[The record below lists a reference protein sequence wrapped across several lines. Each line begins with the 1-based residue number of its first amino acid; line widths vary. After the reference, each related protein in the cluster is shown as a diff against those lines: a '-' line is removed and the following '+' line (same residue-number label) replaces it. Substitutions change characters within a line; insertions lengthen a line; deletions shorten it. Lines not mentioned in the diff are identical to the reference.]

1 MSVVNLEIP
10 TITQIRAGRKP
21 PIPRAGLS
29 KEGLVAAIIYFIEVQ
44 LRQKTTPSLSIW
56 MLFYH
61 LIWVCRYVSSS
72 ERPRSGWLGRWVT
85 IGGGLTVD
93 GHMLLV

>member
-10 TITQIRAGRKP
+10 TITQIMAGRKP

-29 KEGLVAAIIYFIEVQ
+29 EEGFVAPTIYFIEVQ
-44 LRQKTTPSLSIW
+44 LRQKTAPSLSTW

-61 LIWVCRYVSSS
+61 LIWVWYVSSS
-72 ERPRSGWLGRWVT
+72 ERSGWLGRWVKT
-85 IGGGLTVD
+85 GGGLAVD
-93 GHMLLV
+93 CHMLLV